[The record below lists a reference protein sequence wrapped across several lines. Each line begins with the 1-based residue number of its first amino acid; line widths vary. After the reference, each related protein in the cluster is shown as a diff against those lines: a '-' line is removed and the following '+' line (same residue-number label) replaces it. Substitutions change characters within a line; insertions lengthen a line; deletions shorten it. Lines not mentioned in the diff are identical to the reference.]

1 MYCKLISVIQKATED
16 NATCNS
22 AIYCFNCQSR
32 RNCRRIKMIP
42 CGSWSPK
49 MAPNKPP
56 FPVFT
61 PLCSLN
67 EHALALLLAL
77 TDRMKQ
83 KRCYANSKSQTASA
97 LALLGTL
104 SHHVR
109 SLASLLERPH
119 GGVSWRRNSK
129 TAWGKRE
136 RPSCQLSPG
145 F

>member
-16 NATCNS
+16 NVTCNS

-32 RNCRRIKMIP
+32 RNRRRTKMIP

-77 TDRMKQ
+77 TDRMEQ
-83 KRCYANSKSQTASA
+83 KCCYASSKPLEKSDSFCSCSF
-97 LALLGTL
+97 G
-104 SHHVR
+104 R
-109 SLASLLERPH
+109 SEPPCKKSGFPARETT
-119 GGVSWRRNSK
+119 WRGIVEK
-129 TAWGKRE
+129 EK
-136 RPSCQLSPG
+136 